1 MFLTEGYI
9 RIMEFLFANIVFI
22 LTIVIFVSYVILGI
36 FSAIALRNYLRKNS
50 YINYNS
56 LVLSPL
62 SPKISI
68 IAPAYNESK
77 TIIDNIRTLLSLYY
91 NNFEIILVND
101 GSRDDT
107 FTKVKDAY
115 ELVRVNYYFD
125 YRIPCE
131 RIKGVYKSKNP
142 SYNRLTVID
151 KNNGGKAD
159 SLNAGINICRS
170 DLVVAID
177 ADSII
182 EPDSILKLVKPFL
195 EEKDRKVIG
204 TGGVIRIVN
213 SCEVERGHIREI
225 HLPDKLLPRLQVLE
239 YTRAFLLGRM
249 AWSQLD
255 GLMLI
260 SGAMGMFDRETIIN
274 AGGYSVKT
282 VGEDMELVLRMRR
295 YKADRKEK
303 YEVTYIPDPLC
314 WTEVPSDLKSLR
326 KQRTRWTRG
335 LIESLWAHR
344 KIFMNSKYGK
354 LGTMGYPY
362 WMLLEWLSP
371 LIAFIGMAYTVY
383 LTVTSALNFPFFLL
397 LFAFV
402 YTFAISL
409 SVWAVLFEEITF
421 HKYRKKRDVFR
432 LIATSL
438 IEPFFYPIHTYYAVR
453 GNIEVLRGKKGWGKP
468 ERKGFETRKN
478 VVRAKSVRQLAKS
491 GIDEKPV
498 STT

>member
-1 MFLTEGYI
+1 M
-9 RIMEFLFANIVFI
+9 RK
-22 LTIVIFVSYVILGI
+22 
-36 FSAIALRNYLRKNS
+36 YLRKNS

-68 IAPAYNESK
+68 IAPAFNESK
-77 TIIDNIRTLLSLYY
+77 SIIDNIRTLLSLYY
-91 NNFEIILVND
+91 NNFEVIIVND
-101 GSRDDT
+101 GSTDNT
-107 FTKVKDAY
+107 FDLVKDAFD
-115 ELVRVNYYFD
+115 LIRVNYYFD

-131 RIKGVYKSKNP
+131 RIKGVYRSKNP

-159 SLNAGINICRS
+159 SLNAGINICHS
-170 DLVVAID
+170 GLFVSID

-182 EPDSILKLVKPFL
+182 EADSILKLVKPFL

-225 HLPDKLLPRLQVLE
+225 KIPKKILPRLQVLE

-260 SGAMGMFDRETIIN
+260 SGAMGIFDRETVIK
-274 AGGYSVKT
+274 AGGYSIKT

-295 YKADRKEK
+295 YMTDQKEK

-335 LIESLWAHR
+335 LIESLRTHR
-344 KIFMNSKYGK
+344 HMFFNVKYGR
-354 LGTMGYPY
+354 LGMLGYPY
-362 WMLLEWLSP
+362 WFFFEWMAP
-371 LIAFIGMAYTVY
+371 LIAFAGFIYTIY
-383 LTVTSALNFPFFLL
+383 LIIINSLNWPFYLL
-397 LFAFV
+397 LFIFV
-402 YTFAISL
+402 YTFAVSL
-409 SVWAVLFEEITF
+409 SSWAVLFEEITF
-421 HKYRKKRDVFR
+421 HKYKKKRDVLKLLSVALF
-432 LIATSL
+432 
-438 IEPFFYPIHTYYAVR
+438 EPFFYPVHTYFAIR
-453 GNIEVLRGKKGWGKP
+453 GNLEALRGKKGWGKA
-468 ERKGFETRKN
+468 ERSGFDKKKKPKRKT
-478 VVRAKSVRQLAKS
+478 VGSEV
-491 GIDEKPV
+491 DY
-498 STT
+498 

>member
-1 MFLTEGYI
+1 MDIIFGHI
-9 RIMEFLFANIVFI
+9 IFI
-22 LTIVIFVSYVILGI
+22 LTLILFGSYLLLGI
-36 FSAIALRNYLRKNS
+36 FSAIALRKYLRKNS

-68 IAPAYNESK
+68 IAPAFNESK
-77 TIIDNIRTLLSLYY
+77 SIIDNIRTLLALYY
-91 NNFEIILVND
+91 NNFEVIIVND
-101 GSRDDT
+101 GSTDNT
-107 FTKVKDAY
+107 F
-115 ELVRVNYYFD
+115 ELVREAYDLIRVNYYFD

-131 RIKGVYKSKNP
+131 RIRGVYRSKDP

-159 SLNAGINICRS
+159 SLNAGINICHS
-170 DLVVAID
+170 NLFVSID

-182 EPDSILKLVKPFL
+182 ESDSILKLVKPFL

-225 HLPDKLLPRLQVLE
+225 KIPKQILPRLQVLE

-260 SGAMGMFDRETIIN
+260 SGAMGIFDRETVIN
-274 AGGYSVKT
+274 SGGYSTKT

-295 YKADRKEK
+295 YMAEKDQK

-314 WTEVPSDLKSLR
+314 WTEVPSDLKSMR

-335 LIESLWAHR
+335 LIESLKTHR
-344 KIFMNSKYGK
+344 KMFMNWNYGR
-354 LGTMGYPY
+354 LGMLGYPY
-362 WMLLEWLSP
+362 WFLFEWMAP
-371 LIAFIGMAYTVY
+371 LIAFAGFVYTIY
-383 LTVTSALNFPFFLL
+383 LIIRDALNWPFYLL
-397 LFAFV
+397 LFLFV
-402 YTFAISL
+402 YSFAVSL
-409 SVWAVLFEEITF
+409 STWAVLFEEITF
-421 HKYRKKRDVFR
+421 HKYKKKRDV
-432 LIATSL
+432 LKLLSVAL
-438 IEPFFYPIHTYYAVR
+438 IEPFIYPIHTYFAVR
-453 GNIEVLRGKKGWGKP
+453 GNIEAMRGKKSWGHA
-468 ERKGFETRKN
+468 ERNGFGKKKKTK
-478 VVRAKSVRQLAKS
+478 VKTKDL
-491 GIDEKPV
+491 
-498 STT
+498 

>member
-1 MFLTEGYI
+1 MGF
-9 RIMEFLFANIVFI
+9 FFANIIFI
-22 LTIVIFVSYVILGI
+22 LTCVIFVSYVILGI
-36 FSAIALRNYLRKNS
+36 FSAMALRKYLRKNS

-68 IAPAYNESK
+68 IAPAYNESRS
-77 TIIDNIRTLLSLYY
+77 IIDNVRTLLSLYY
-91 NNFEIILVND
+91 NNFEVILVND
-101 GSRDDT
+101 GSTDDT
-107 FTKVKDAY
+107 FQLVKTSYD
-115 ELVRVNYYFD
+115 LVRVNYYFD

-131 RIKGVYKSKNP
+131 RIRGVYKSKNP

-170 DLVVAID
+170 NLIVSID

-213 SCEVERGHIREI
+213 SCDIERGHIRAI
-225 HLPDKLLPRLQVLE
+225 HLPDRILPRLQVLE

-260 SGAMGMFDRETIIN
+260 SGAMGMFDRETVIH
-274 AGGYSVKT
+274 AGGYSIKT

-314 WTEVPSDLKSLR
+314 WTEVPSDVKSMR

-335 LIESLWAHR
+335 LIESLWTHR
-344 KIFMNSKYGK
+344 KIFLNKKYGR
-354 LGTMGYPY
+354 LGMLGYPY
-362 WMLLEWLSP
+362 WLILEWLSP
-371 LIAFIGMAYTVY
+371 LIAFAGMVYT
-383 LTVTSALNFPFFLL
+383 LFLAVTGALNWPFFLL
-397 LFAFV
+397 LFLFV

-409 SVWAVLFEEITF
+409 STWAVLFEEITF
-421 HKYRKKRDVFR
+421 HKYTRKRDV
-432 LIATSL
+432 LKLLLSSL
-438 IEPFFYPIHTYYAVR
+438 VEPFFYPVHTYFALR
-453 GNIEVLRGKKGWGKP
+453 GNIEVIRGKKGWGKA
-468 ERKGFETRKN
+468 ERKGFDKKKHERTTK
-478 VVRAKSVRQLAKS
+478 VTQSAKS
-491 GIDEKPV
+491 GIRKRPA

>member
-1 MFLTEGYI
+1 MGLIFGNLI
-9 RIMEFLFANIVFI
+9 FI
-22 LTIVIFVSYVILGI
+22 LTLIIFGSYLVLGI
-36 FSAIALRNYLRKNS
+36 FSAIALRKYLRKNS
-50 YINYNS
+50 YVNYNS

-91 NNFEIILVND
+91 NNFEVIIVND
-101 GSRDDT
+101 GSKDDT
-107 FTKVKDAY
+107 FEKIKSTY

-142 SYNRLTVID
+142 SYTRLTVID

-159 SLNAGINICRS
+159 SLNAGINICKS
-170 DLVVAID
+170 ALFVSID

-182 EPDSILKLVKPFL
+182 ETDSILKLVKPFL
-195 EEKDRKVIG
+195 EEKDHKVIG

-213 SCEVERGHIREI
+213 SCDIERGHIRTI
-225 HLPDKLLPRLQVLE
+225 NVPGKFLPRLQVLE

-260 SGAMGMFDRETIIN
+260 SGAMGIFDRETVIK
-274 AGGYSVKT
+274 AGGYNIKT

-295 YKADRKEK
+295 YMAEQGKK

-314 WTEVPSDLKSLR
+314 WTEVPSDLRSMR

-335 LIESLWAHR
+335 LVESLKIHR
-344 KIFMNSKYGK
+344 KMFLNRKYGR
-354 LGTMGYPY
+354 LGMLGYPY
-362 WMLLEWLSP
+362 WLFFEWLAP
-371 LIAFIGMAYTVY
+371 LIAFAG
-383 LTVTSALNFPFFLL
+383 
-397 LFAFV
+397 FV
-402 YTFAISL
+402 YTFFLVVTDSL
-409 SVWAVLFEEITF
+409 NWPFYLLLFLFVYSFAVLLSTWAVLFEEITF
-421 HKYRKKRDVFR
+421 HKYRRKRDVLKLLSVGF
-432 LIATSL
+432 L
-438 IEPFFYPIHTYYAVR
+438 EPFFYPFHTYYAIR
-453 GNIEVLRGKKGWGKP
+453 GNLEALRGKKGWGTA
-468 ERKGFETRKN
+468 ERKGFEKKKKVVHTSTVRGQSAN
-478 VVRAKSVRQLAKS
+478 VGKDVSPA
-491 GIDEKPV
+491 